1 MVLVDPTEQ
10 TEGLSHSSVLKQ
22 GAAFPGSSN
31 SHPHCTRSDEPSGWS
46 FSLSSSTGAL
56 GELSIALGSCGSA
69 FTEGI
74 RVPLPIYSQPL
85 HPGSYPNEVL
95 GS

>member
-31 SHPHCTRSDEPSGWS
+31 SHPGLTAPAQTNLLDGLFPCPPAQESWES
-46 FSLSSSTGAL
+46 
-56 GELSIALGSCGSA
+56 
-69 FTEGI
+69 
-74 RVPLPIYSQPL
+74 
-85 HPGSYPNEVL
+85 
-95 GS
+95 